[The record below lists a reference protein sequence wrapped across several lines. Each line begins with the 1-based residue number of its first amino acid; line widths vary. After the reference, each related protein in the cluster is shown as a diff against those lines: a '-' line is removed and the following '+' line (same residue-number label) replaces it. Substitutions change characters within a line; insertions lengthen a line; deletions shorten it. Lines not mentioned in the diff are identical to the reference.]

1 MILRTSAGC
10 LQVAHAYNVE
20 VNVTDVMLPW
30 IEQKGY
36 PVVTVA
42 MSTDRA
48 SVAVTQKMFLINPL
62 NGMSEA
68 YPSQY
73 KYVHVLRSLRLKT
86 AQNE

>member
-1 MILRTSAGC
+1 
-10 LQVAHAYNVE
+10 
-20 VNVTDVMLPW
+20 MLPW

-62 NGMSEA
+62 NGMSDT

-73 KYVHVLRSLRLKT
+73 KCVFKLRGLRRDWSATKEYTLLSREHLKYVVACLL
-86 AQNE
+86 Q